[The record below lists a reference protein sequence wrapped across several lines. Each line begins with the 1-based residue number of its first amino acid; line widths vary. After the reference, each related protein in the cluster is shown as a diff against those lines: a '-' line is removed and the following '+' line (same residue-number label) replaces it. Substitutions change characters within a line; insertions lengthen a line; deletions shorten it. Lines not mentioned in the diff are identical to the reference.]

1 MRLPVARLLL
11 LVCALFAVVPAAANA
26 ATPPKVTS
34 VAPLKLKIGERLTI
48 RGKGFLAGKN
58 RNTVLFKATGAR
70 AVFVKAESATSTVLV
85 VKVPTKLAP
94 FLKAASGTRFQ
105 LRVLARRLSPAYTP
119 TGKSPVVAA
128 ATSTA
133 VGSSPANTPESKTPS
148 AVAKLVPA
156 TSSATTPAPTPPAAA
171 AADCDG
177 DGTPDTVDADDDNDL
192 LPDATEVAI
201 GTEPCNRDT
210 DGDGM
215 QDGWEYQSSIDLN
228 TRSCP
233 SSADYPVPCAAAMPS
248 PTKHRSYPNPLD
260 SADGTSDYD
269 GDGMVAIEEYQ
280 GWKHKIGQD
289 PTYFALTGPKGMWY
303 SAGKKASVDTSTAS
317 GCRGMAVPDPFN
329 GNMHREEFKREDGSY
344 PDLYEA
350 DGTTVKTEYEMYSLD
365 RRNFDGCLDDGERDE
380 DGDFL
385 TNFDEAH
392 GKLSG
397 PDWWATAMDEP
408 AFQMAYSGTNW
419 LDADSDGDGTVD
431 GLDDQD
437 FDDFLNIEELYR
449 GTPVRTKTNGYT
461 GHETG
466 LWVDPFNPCLPAFE
480 SRTCPTYMPLG
491 NPGAWRPFFADMT
504 EPLGPRWP
512 LYRTPLYAPRE
523 QDPTWVD
530 PTPADNTDNAFHMI
544 QYPAEVWDAPASVP
558 SQPLPPEHPLP
569 RTDW

>member
-11 LVCALFAVVPAAANA
+11 LVCALLAVVPAAANA

-156 TSSATTPAPTPPAAA
+156 TPAATTPAPTPPAAA

-260 SADGTSDYD
+260 SADGGSDYD
-269 GDGMVAIEEYQ
+269 GDGMTAFEEYQ

-289 PTYFALTGPKGMWY
+289 PTYLALTGPKGMWY
-303 SAGKKASVDTSTAS
+303 SAGKKASVDTSTAT
-317 GCRGMAVPDPFN
+317 GCRGMAVPKPFD

-350 DGTTVKTEYEMYSLD
+350 DGTTVKAEYRMYSLD
-365 RRNFDGCLDDGERDE
+365 RRNGDGCLDDGERDE

-385 TNFDEAH
+385 TNFEEAH
-392 GKLSG
+392 GKLSS
-397 PDWWATAMDEP
+397 PDWWATATGEP
-408 AFQMAYSGTNW
+408 AFQSAYVGTDW
-419 LDADSDGDGTVD
+419 LDADSDSDGTVD

-437 FDDFLNIEELYR
+437 YDDFLNVEELYR
-449 GTPVRTKTNGYT
+449 GTPVRDKDNAWTQVN
-461 GHETG
+461 TG
-466 LWVDPFNPCLPAFE
+466 LWVNPFNPCLPAYE

-491 NPGAWRPFFADMT
+491 DPGAWRPFFADLAH
-504 EPLGPRWP
+504 PSGPRWP
-512 LYRTPLYAPRE
+512 LYRTPLYAPLE

-530 PTPADNTDNAFHMI
+530 PTPADETDNKLHMFR
-544 QYPAEVWDAPASVP
+544 YPELWVAPASVAA
-558 SQPLPPEHPLP
+558 QTLPPEHPLP